1 MSKIKNEKRIEIIKA
16 EEEGEEDEEKK
27 KEIYTHRIK
36 NHENT
41 ILLDFLIHLFEKN
54 QFKKT

>member
-27 KEIYTHRIK
+27 KRNLHSQ
-36 NHENT
+36 N
-41 ILLDFLIHLFEKN
+41 
-54 QFKKT
+54 